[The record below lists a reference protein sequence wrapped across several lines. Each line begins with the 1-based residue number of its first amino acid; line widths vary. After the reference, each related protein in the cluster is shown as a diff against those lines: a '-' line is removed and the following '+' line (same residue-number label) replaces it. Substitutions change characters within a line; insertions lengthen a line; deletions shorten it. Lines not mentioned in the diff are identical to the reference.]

1 MSEETETKEVII
13 ATPIDSDTTPTEPPG
28 LSDNSTDPGRYSR
41 FITGVVMLVILLV
54 LVGGVLAITAPA
66 TFSAVINAFWLFM
79 FCLVLLFLVL
89 GVLIMVGL
97 KNQVKQILDIF
108 VEGTLSIVDI
118 MNFFKLAF
126 NFIIDV
132 LKQAVYFLIPFVS
145 YLLGALIYFV
155 LLYAYKWVG
164 KTYDVT
170 LFTVVLATV
179 LVVATGMLNRRSKDE
194 GKVELEW
201 GRKVRLR
208 FKDLFGDAL
217 EIVLFVFFLTMDSKN
232 LFFLP
237 KELNIEIRAVFND
250 YNFMIRGWTFD
261 ASIYNTLTL
270 VIAAVGF
277 EVMRFLMRIVAAGFS
292 FYKEINSYVGD
303 GNQKISGAAQIKWAL
318 RQSFEVHKDDVI
330 RFITYTTFIVF
341 VFLAFPRLK
350 LLAMA
355 VASLTALV
363 MDLAMQDRLV
373 IKRGNDLF
381 TKIVSSLFKV

>member
-179 LVVATGMLNRRSKDE
+179 LVVATGMLNRRSKAE

-201 GRKVRLR
+201 GRKVQLR

-250 YNFMIRGWTFD
+250 YNFMIGGWTFD
-261 ASIYNTLTL
+261 ASI
-270 VIAAVGF
+270 
-277 EVMRFLMRIVAAGFS
+277 
-292 FYKEINSYVGD
+292 
-303 GNQKISGAAQIKWAL
+303 
-318 RQSFEVHKDDVI
+318 
-330 RFITYTTFIVF
+330 
-341 VFLAFPRLK
+341 
-350 LLAMA
+350 
-355 VASLTALV
+355 
-363 MDLAMQDRLV
+363 
-373 IKRGNDLF
+373 
-381 TKIVSSLFKV
+381 